1 MLPLYFKSLIDDAK
15 IDEVDKYTQY
25 LYDIYSKDSYSLT
38 KLFGPIKYMSN
49 ILIEIISKYYTLK

>member
-38 KLFGPIKYMSN
+38 KLFGPIKFMSN
-49 ILIEIISKYYTLK
+49 IPIEIISKYYTLK

>member
-25 LYDIYSKDSYSLT
+25 LYEIYSKESYSLT
-38 KLFGPIKYMSN
+38 KLFAQ
-49 ILIEIISKYYTLK
+49 